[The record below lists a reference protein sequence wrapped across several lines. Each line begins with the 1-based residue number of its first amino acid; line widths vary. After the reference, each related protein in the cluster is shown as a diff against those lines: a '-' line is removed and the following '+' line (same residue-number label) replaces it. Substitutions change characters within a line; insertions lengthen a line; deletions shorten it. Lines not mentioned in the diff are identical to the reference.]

1 MVYLVKGAR
10 YTHWNKTIKQ
20 LYKTTNLLN
29 MDKVNA
35 MQLQDVVIRF
45 SGDSG
50 DGMQLTGTLFSDTSA
65 LLGNGISTFP
75 DYPAEIRAPQGT
87 VAGVSGFQVHI
98 GSSRV
103 DNPGDYCDVL
113 VAMNPAALIANRKW
127 LKPSATVIIDGD
139 TLTEDNITKA
149 GFKTM
154 DPITELNL
162 QDYNVVVPGITTM
175 TKEALKD
182 SGMDNKAIVKC
193 KNMFALGIVF
203 WMYNRPDDYA
213 KNYLDSKFAKKNPLV
228 AEANKKV
235 IEAGYNYAANTH
247 QFANNYTVAPA
258 ELEKGVYRSINGNT
272 ATAWGFCAA
281 SEKSGLPLFCGS
293 YPITPA
299 TVILEELAKRRDLGV
314 KTVQAE
320 DEIAGICTSIGA
332 AYAGN
337 FAVTTTSG
345 PGISLKS
352 EAMGLAVMAELPLVV
367 VDVQRGGPSTG
378 LPTKTEQSDLN
389 QALYGRNGEC
399 PMVVVA
405 ASSPSDC
412 FHYAFMAS
420 KIAMEHMTPVMLLTD
435 GFIANGSE
443 PWKIPSMSE
452 YPAIV
457 PPIVA
462 PRGEG
467 EGEFLPYERN
477 EKLARGWAFPGK
489 EGLEHRIGGLEKD
502 KLRGTI
508 SHDPKNHQEMVT
520 TRRKKVELVAEELP
534 ELEVFGA
541 ENADVLVVGWGGTR
555 GHLHSAVKQ
564 LQDEG
569 KSVAHLHFNYIYPLQ
584 KGVAETLKRYKRIVV
599 CELNEGQ
606 FAGYLRQQFQDVV
619 IESYGK
625 TEGQPFTVIEI
636 KEKVNSML

>member
-564 LQDEG
+564 LQEEG